1 MKLIRVKIYGF
12 GKWVD
17 QEFLVDRDYQI
28 IVGNNEAGKTTFL
41 TFIKSILFGF
51 ASGRGSKKF
60 EQYRPKQASSYGGEL
75 EFVDQ
80 DDNHWIVRRI
90 DGKGDGDVTLFR
102 NDQEVPEALLS
113 NITGD
118 FTKDDYEQTH
128 VFNDETIRTLYDLNE
143 EKLETEIMSLGAAG
157 SKRWLETA
165 DDLQKDSGDI
175 YKSRG
180 MKQPLVQNI
189 KKYQQL
195 QQEKASFKN
204 QQQQY
209 IELNEELQS
218 VDRQLS
224 TAQQTGDA
232 LTKQQQEQKRLVEK
246 IPKYQE
252 LMQLRS
258 QNLTNETLIS
268 NDDWDSFL
276 QLDQQIKTLQT
287 SNQQQAANQVSA
299 DEQSLVDNY
308 YSNQADIDFISQRQ
322 NDIQSNLFAIDHLN
336 DSLRKSDFKTDKLHQ
351 ENPDL
356 TDQMTQMNDSEVK
369 QLQTQLPKS
378 KRAYYVGIIIILLLL
393 LFVVPSSVMK
403 VIPILGILVLGFGYF
418 DIKKTNEQIKNIQQT
433 NLEILEKHQ
442 LQSLSIERAI
452 SIQPMINELAEN
464 KQEQHDLELQISQKS
479 SELKKW
485 IDLGKKVG
493 VLSQNVT
500 PKDLIIE
507 MTNYYAK
514 LNKIQTK
521 QELIQ
526 QDNLRRS
533 QVMKSSEQNLQQLD
547 QQMKALLAKYRVSNI
562 ENLTQLHEQQ
572 QANIN
577 AINQLKADQE
587 FIGTDIGLLE
597 QVTDFDQFQTDLQK
611 LTEQI
616 KENSQQVNE
625 LLTRKGY
632 LESQLKQVF
641 VDDAYQKVE
650 NDLLQTKADII
661 EQYDQWLANK
671 LASDWIRKMLDQAS
685 ENRYPKMLANA
696 KKYFLTL
703 TNGNYIDINMDKT
716 NSLILVRADKVKFD
730 VHEISKATRIQL
742 YLALRLSFVVE
753 INSIV
758 DLPILIDDAFVDFD
772 ETRLKN
778 IYQLIEDISKDNQI
792 LFVTTKVDENMSMQH
807 VLSLEGK

>member
-75 EFVDQ
+75 EFVDS
-80 DDNHWIVRRI
+80 DDNHWVVRRI

-102 NDQEVPEALLS
+102 NDQEVPETLLS

-143 EKLETEIMSLGAAG
+143 AKLETEIMSLGAAG
-157 SKRWLETA
+157 SKQWLEMA

-175 YKSRG
+175 YKPRG
-180 MKQPLVQNI
+180 MKQPLVQSI
-189 KKYQQL
+189 KKHQQL
-195 QQEKASFKN
+195 QQDKASFKN

-209 IELNEELQS
+209 IELDQELQS
-218 VDRQLS
+218 IDQQLS
-224 TAQQTGDA
+224 TSQQTA
-232 LTKQQQEQKRLVEK
+232 ATLAQQQQEKKRVVEK

-252 LMQLRS
+252 LKHLRS

-268 NDDWDSFL
+268 NEDWDSFL
-276 QLDQQIKTLQT
+276 KLDQQIKTLQT

-299 DEQSLVDNY
+299 EEQSLVDNY
-308 YSNQADIDFISQRQ
+308 YSNQADIDFIAQRQ
-322 NDIQSNLFAIDHLN
+322 SDIQTNLFAMDHLN
-336 DSLRKSDFKTDKLHQ
+336 DSLRKSDFKTDQLRQ

-356 TDQMTQMNDSEVK
+356 TDQMTQLNDSEVK
-369 QLQTQLPKS
+369 QLQTQLPNS
-378 KRAYYVGIIIILLLL
+378 KRAYYIGIIIILLLL

-403 VIPILGILVLGFGYF
+403 VIPILGILVVGFGYF
-418 DIKKTNEQIKNIQQT
+418 DIKKTNDQIKNIQQT
-433 NLEILEKHQ
+433 NLEILDKHQ

-452 SIQPMINELAEN
+452 SIQPMINELAEQ
-464 KQEQHDLELQISQKS
+464 KQEQHDLEQQISQKS

-493 VLSQNVT
+493 VLSQNVMT
-500 PKDLIIE
+500 KDLVIE

-547 QQMKALLAKYRVSNI
+547 QQMQALLAKYRVSNI
-562 ENLTQLHEQQ
+562 ENLVQLHEQQ

-587 FIGTDIGLLE
+587 FIGANIDLLE
-597 QVTDFDQFQTDLQK
+597 QVTDFDQFQADLQK

-625 LLTRKGY
+625 LLTKKGY

-661 EQYDQWLANK
+661 EQYDQWLSNK
-671 LASDWIRKMLDQAS
+671 LASDWIKKMLDQAS

-716 NSLILVRADKVKFD
+716 NSLILVRADKVNFD

>member
-336 DSLRKSDFKTDKLHQ
+336 DILRKSDFKTDKLHQ

>member
-507 MTNYYAK
+507 MTNYYSK